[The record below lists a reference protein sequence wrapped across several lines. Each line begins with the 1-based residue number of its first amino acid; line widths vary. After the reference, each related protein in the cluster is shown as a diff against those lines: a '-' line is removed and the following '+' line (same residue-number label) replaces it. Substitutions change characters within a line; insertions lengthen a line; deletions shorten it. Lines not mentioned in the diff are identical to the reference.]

1 MNSRRILLFS
11 LGGAV
16 LLAAGAGLYFSV
28 LAPEPPTTAPV
39 AGRAVTGQA
48 PAVTE
53 ADMVM
58 GSRDAPVTIIEYA
71 SLTCP
76 HCATFHTQTLPQ
88 LKERYIDTG
97 QVQLVYRDFPLDQLA
112 LAAAHLP
119 HCAGPER
126 YFGFLS
132 VLYSQQSRWVQAQNP
147 GQALAQIAA
156 QGGMSQEEFES
167 CLADGDLSQRI
178 AEARYAAEGSINVRA
193 TPTLVVNGE
202 VVSGAVSFADL
213 EQRLAS
219 LLPD

>member
-1 MNSRRILLFS
+1 MNTRRILLFS

-16 LLAAGAGLYFSV
+16 LVAAGIGAYFGF
-28 LAPEPPTTAPV
+28 LAPAPPTTAPV

-53 ADMVM
+53 VDMTM
-58 GSRDAPVTIIEYA
+58 GSPEAPVTIIEYA

-76 HCATFHTQTLPQ
+76 HCATFHTQTLPP
-88 LKERYIDTG
+88 LKERFIDTG
-97 QVQLVYRDFPLDQLA
+97 QVRLVYRDFPLDQLA

-156 QGGMSQEEFES
+156 QGGMDQAAFDA
-167 CLADGDLSQRI
+167 CLSDGDLSQRI
-178 AEARYAAEGSINVRA
+178 ADTRYAAEGSINVRS

-202 VVSGAVSFADL
+202 VVAGAITYADL
-213 EQRLAS
+213 EQRLTS